1 MAIVE
6 ASGDADVVLVRGLLT
21 RYRWSE
27 HGWLCRE
34 WSDIQQLSGHQELS
48 DGETAAGVVSMRLL
62 IAMMK
67 HETNTFSP
75 VPTPLSRFG
84 HAPGPIYGEAAV
96 TAYRGTGSGLG
107 AYIEL
112 AEREGAEIVM
122 PIAAG
127 APPSREVED
136 AAFEHMAGAICD
148 AVKQGGFD
156 GIMLDLHGAM
166 VTETYEDGE
175 GELLRRIRA
184 IDPQT
189 PIAVSLDMHTNLYD
203 AIIDN
208 ATVVAGYRTYPHID
222 TYDTAKR
229 AGEILLQAMRGEVK
243 PVMAWGNVPMLPHVM
258 RQGSD
263 DFPNKEL
270 QARCAAMSAPGADGG
285 ALSATLFVGFPHADI
300 HNAGLSVVV
309 VTDGNKALA
318 AKLRDELLEQAW
330 ADREAFVYK
339 LETLDD
345 SLARA
350 KAIEPPKPGE
360 GPIVLL
366 DHYDNCA
373 SGGTMDTTA
382 VLAAII
388 REGLDNVA
396 AFAIFDPDAVRQ
408 AIAAGIGASVTLSIG
423 GKMAMPQIPGES
435 KPLTV
440 TGTVKT
446 ISNGRFR
453 NKGPSSRG
461 VQMDMGPS
469 VVIDTGKVEIA
480 VISRHVEPN
489 DLNCFYTLGID
500 PMQKRYL
507 MLKSRIHWRAGLGSL
522 AKAVVECAGMGVCT
536 SDYSQLTFKNVRRPI
551 YPLDLPNR

>member
-1 MAIVE
+1 
-6 ASGDADVVLVRGLLT
+6 
-21 RYRWSE
+21 
-27 HGWLCRE
+27 
-34 WSDIQQLSGHQELS
+34 
-48 DGETAAGVVSMRLL
+48 MRLL

-75 VPTPLSRFG
+75 VPTPLARFG
-84 HAPGPIYGEAAV
+84 HGPGSLYGDAALQ
-96 TAYRGTGSGLG
+96 AYRGTGSGLG

-127 APPSREVED
+127 APPSRRVDND
-136 AAFEHMAGAICD
+136 AYEHIAGKISD
-148 AVKQGGFD
+148 AVRGGGFD

-166 VTETYEDGE
+166 VTESHEDGE
-175 GELLRRIRA
+175 GELLRRIRT
-184 IDPQT
+184 IDAST

-203 AIIDN
+203 SMVDN
-208 ATVVAGYRTYPHID
+208 TTVLAGYRTYPHID
-222 TYDTAKR
+222 TYDTANR
-229 AGEILLQAMRGEVK
+229 AGEILLKTIRGEVK

-263 DFPNKEL
+263 DFPNREL
-270 QARCAAMSAPGADGG
+270 QARCASMTADG

-309 VTDGNKALA
+309 VTDGDKALA
-318 AKLRDELLEQAW
+318 GKLRDELLDRAW
-330 ADREAFVYK
+330 RDREAFVYK
-339 LETLDD
+339 LEALDE

-350 KAIEPPKPGE
+350 KSIEPPKSGE

-382 VLAAII
+382 VLAAIV

-396 AFAIFDPDAVRQ
+396 AFAIFDPEAVQQ
-408 AIAAGIGASVTLSIG
+408 AIAAGVGAAVTVSIG

-435 KPLTV
+435 RPLTV

-446 ISNGRFR
+446 ISSGRFR

-522 AKAVVECAGMGVCT
+522 AKAVVECAGHGVCT
-536 SDYSQLTFKNVRRPI
+536 SDYSQLNFSNVRRPI